1 MLRRVGAVCMQ
12 YLMVQSRL
20 LIHDYGY
27 IGSWHYCHGSPL
39 TGSLTTGVKA
49 VGAGLGGPRSPEKY
63 LRLAVD
69 RSNGESALCET
80 GVLCPD
86 SSGRDPN
93 QSEHAP

>member
-39 TGSLTTGVKA
+39 TGSLVTTGVKA

-80 GVLCPD
+80 GVLCP
-86 SSGRDPN
+86 N